1 MAVRG
6 AFRGER
12 RRDLIQ
18 VSTGTAVTWFGNS
31 LAVLALMLVLRADG
45 GFALAG
51 MFLAESLPLF
61 LVAPLAGLL
70 VDRLPNRTLMI
81 AAQFGQAAATLGL
94 ALWQPNLAAV
104 FGFSA
109 LLSAGNAIARPAAQ
123 SLVPVIT
130 GEERATRGYAWVS
143 TGASTGLL
151 LGAAAGG
158 VLVAEFGPRTALL
171 VDAITFTVQAGT
183 LLLVRAERRPSRH
196 PDRPKAGKEIT
207 AGLTFLIND
216 RLLTAAILGIAATTF
231 AGTVINVAEVFFITV
246 TLRGS
251 AVVLGLM
258 QAMWMVGLLVGA
270 RLAALISTT
279 RGAAMM
285 LACAVCV
292 MGLAFALPSAFPMI
306 AMLAVGYFIGGICN
320 AIQNVSQSALIRAR
334 TPQEMRGR
342 AFAGSG
348 TAINA
353 SNTVGSVLGGLL
365 IGFTGARGCFALAAG
380 LCVVVGLILLAVN
393 LRRSVPAVVEEQRT
407 ARTV

>member
-6 AFRGER
+6 AFQREQ
-12 RRDLIQ
+12 RRDLIL
-18 VSTGTAVTWFGNS
+18 VCTGTAVTWFGNS
-31 LAVLALMLVLRADG
+31 LAILALMLVLRADG

-70 VDRLPNRTLMI
+70 VDRLPNRKLMI

-123 SLVPVIT
+123 SLTPVIT
-130 GEERATRGYAWVS
+130 GEEGATRGYAWVS

-158 VLVAEFGPRTALL
+158 VLVAEFGARTALL

-196 PDRPKAGKEIT
+196 PDRPRAGQEIM
-207 AGLTFLIND
+207 AGLRFLTSD
-216 RLLTAAILGIAATTF
+216 RLLTAAILGVAATTF
-231 AGTVINVAEVFFITV
+231 AGTVINVAEVFFVTV
-246 TLRGS
+246 TLHGS
-251 AVVLGLM
+251 AVILGLM
-258 QAMWMVGLLVGA
+258 QAMWMLGLFIGA
-270 RLAALISTT
+270 RIAALAGTI
-279 RGAAMM
+279 RGLAVV
-285 LACAVCV
+285 LACGVGV
-292 MGLAFALPSAFPMI
+292 MGLAFALPSVFPMI
-306 AMLAVGYFIGGICN
+306 VMLAIGYLIGGVCN
-320 AIQNVSQSALIRAR
+320 AIQNVCQSALIRSR

-353 SNTVGSVLGGLL
+353 SNTIGSVLGGLMVGV
-365 IGFTGARGCFALAAG
+365 IGARGCFALAAG
-380 LCVVVGLILLAVN
+380 LCVLVGLVLLAVN
-393 LRRSVPAVVEEQRT
+393 LRITVPAVAGEQRT